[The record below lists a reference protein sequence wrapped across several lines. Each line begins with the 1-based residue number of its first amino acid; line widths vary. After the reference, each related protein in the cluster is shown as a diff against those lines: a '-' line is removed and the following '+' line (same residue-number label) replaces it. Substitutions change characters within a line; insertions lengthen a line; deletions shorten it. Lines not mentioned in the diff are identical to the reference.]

1 VHFQI
6 SEFGRIHDVARGQNW
21 GPERL
26 SAEVDA
32 RTATLS
38 AAGIKPGSLIAI
50 AHSGSARFFADL
62 FATWR
67 RGCTAVCIDTK
78 LTASEIRTLVDF
90 AEPAALLI
98 DNIEPAILTQVP
110 VLDLARDSS
119 TAHSSPEPVGD
130 PDSPALVLFT
140 SGTTGIPKGVVLSFR
155 ALLNRVTLNRAAMG
169 AASRAKTL
177 VTLPTSFGHGL
188 IGNALTPLMAGG
200 DIVLHSGGLELA
212 KNLGR
217 VVDEFGIRFLSSVP
231 SFWRMALK
239 FSNAPSGN
247 TLVRI
252 HVGSAPLPVE
262 LWTQIVAWA
271 RTEVVN
277 CYGITELANW
287 VAGASSQID
296 GISEGLVGKP
306 WGDVV
311 AVKDGRGDIRNC
323 GDGEL
328 LVKSRSAMS
337 EYLRRPDQTAAAFV
351 DGWYMTGDTGHI
363 DKAGLI
369 RLTGRIKDE
378 INRAGVKVQPAE
390 IDALL
395 ETHPG
400 VSEACVFGIPDRVS
414 GEIVAAAVHFAPG
427 GTVDVEALRE
437 WCTTK
442 VRRDAIPEKW
452 FVTEKLP
459 RNERGKINRQAVRR
473 MLVGGSNDP

>member
-1 VHFQI
+1 
-6 SEFGRIHDVARGQNW
+6 
-21 GPERL
+21 
-26 SAEVDA
+26 
-32 RTATLS
+32 
-38 AAGIKPGSLIAI
+38 
-50 AHSGSARFFADL
+50 
-62 FATWR
+62 
-67 RGCTAVCIDTK
+67 
-78 LTASEIRTLVDF
+78 
-90 AEPAALLI
+90 
-98 DNIEPAILTQVP
+98 
-110 VLDLARDSS
+110 
-119 TAHSSPEPVGD
+119 
-130 PDSPALVLFT
+130 
-140 SGTTGIPKGVVLSFR
+140 
-155 ALLNRVTLNRAAMG
+155 
-169 AASRAKTL
+169 
-177 VTLPTSFGHGL
+177 
-188 IGNALTPLMAGG
+188 
-200 DIVLHSGGLELA
+200 
-212 KNLGR
+212 
-217 VVDEFGIRFLSSVP
+217 
-231 SFWRMALK
+231 MALK

-252 HVGSAPLPVE
+252 HVGSPLPVE

-277 CYGITELANW
+277 CYGITEIANW

-400 VSEACVFGIPDRVS
+400 VSQACVFGIPDRVR